1 MATVQNI
8 VEYAKGL
15 EPGVERA
22 MIELFAQNSDIIA
35 ALPLVAAPGGA
46 YRYDREA
53 ALPGVAFRG
62 INESYTPVSYTHL
75 TLPTSDLV

>member
-46 YRYDREA
+46 YRYD
-53 ALPGVAFRG
+53 LSL
-62 INESYTPVSYTHL
+62 IHI
-75 TLPTSDLV
+75 